1 MNYWAALALAR
12 YADLVQNREKDYKFS
27 YEKMISPTGNTAIYL
42 LNAYARLQ
50 QVNAQPLV
58 QALDAAAL
66 AKARKE
72 MEVCVDVDPET
83 GKNLTEQEWK
93 LAQLVVSFPE
103 VIEKAMDELLPSGL
117 CTCVSHVWCV
127 SKPGRNAE
135 FPLHATGTLSWFW
148 LPVVILVTSPHPRTA
163 CPSAAKS
170 KPALSKPYANPRHGA
185 TATATRSV
193 HLDEWVSTVVFI
205 LMNGC
210 VCTGAPA
217 WFRYLYEMASSVHKF
232 YDCDDCRVVFQKEG
246 KVAVRL
252 LLLIEA
258 VRHTMK
264 TCFDLVGIRVI
275 DKM

>member
-1 MNYWAALALAR
+1 MNYWPALALAR

-135 FPLHATGTLSWFW
+135 FPLHATGTLS
-148 LPVVILVTSPHPRTA
+148 
-163 CPSAAKS
+163 
-170 KPALSKPYANPRHGA
+170 
-185 TATATRSV
+185 
-193 HLDEWVSTVVFI
+193 
-205 LMNGC
+205 
-210 VCTGAPA
+210 
-217 WFRYLYEMASSVHKF
+217 
-232 YDCDDCRVVFQKEG
+232 
-246 KVAVRL
+246 
-252 LLLIEA
+252 
-258 VRHTMK
+258 
-264 TCFDLVGIRVI
+264 
-275 DKM
+275 